1 MIFTNKTE
9 ERSDANMVDILLLK
23 DTIEDRGI
31 TIVKLSEKTGIDRAT
46 LYNRFNGKGE
56 FTASEI
62 VSMTD
67 ALRLTPKERDS
78 IFLLENVN

>member
-1 MIFTNKTE
+1 
-9 ERSDANMVDILLLK
+9 MVNIPLLK
-23 DTIEDRGI
+23 ATIDDRGI
-31 TIVKLSEKTGIDRAT
+31 TIVKLSEKSGIDRAT

-62 VSMTD
+62 MGITD
-67 ALRLTPKERDS
+67 ALRLSNSERDS

>member
-1 MIFTNKTE
+1 
-9 ERSDANMVDILLLK
+9 MVNIKLLK
-23 DTIEDRGI
+23 DKIDDRGI
-31 TIVKLSEKTGIDRAT
+31 TIVKLSEKSGIDRAT

-62 VSMTD
+62 VGITD
-67 ALRLTPKERDS
+67 ALRLTNNERDS

>member
-1 MIFTNKTE
+1 
-9 ERSDANMVDILLLK
+9 MVNVNLLK
-23 DTIEDRGI
+23 STIDDRGM
-31 TIVKLSEKTGIDRAT
+31 TIVKLAEKSGIDRTT

-62 VSMTD
+62 VGISG
-67 ALRLTPKERDS
+67 ALRLTENERDS

>member
-1 MIFTNKTE
+1 
-9 ERSDANMVDILLLK
+9 MVNIELLK
-23 DTIEDRGI
+23 DKIEDRGI
-31 TIVKLSEKTGIDRAT
+31 SIVKLSEKSGIDRAT

-62 VSMTD
+62 VGITD
-67 ALRLTPKERDS
+67 ALRLSNNERDS

>member
-1 MIFTNKTE
+1 
-9 ERSDANMVDILLLK
+9 MVNIPLLK
-23 DTIEDRGI
+23 ATIDDRGI
-31 TIVKLSEKTGIDRAT
+31 TIVKLSEKSGIDRAT

-62 VSMTD
+62 MGITD
-67 ALRLTPKERDS
+67 ALHLSNSERDS

>member
-1 MIFTNKTE
+1 
-9 ERSDANMVDILLLK
+9 MVNIELLK
-23 DTIEDRGI
+23 DKIDDRGI
-31 TIVKLSEKTGIDRAT
+31 TIVKLSEKSGIDRAT

-62 VSMTD
+62 VGITD
-67 ALRLTPKERDS
+67 ALRLTNNERDS

>member
-1 MIFTNKTE
+1 
-9 ERSDANMVDILLLK
+9 MVNIELLK
-23 DTIEDRGI
+23 STIVDRGI
-31 TIVKLSEKTGIDRAT
+31 SIVRLSEKSGIDRAT

-62 VSMTD
+62 VGITD
-67 ALRLTPKERDS
+67 ALRLTNKERDS

>member
-1 MIFTNKTE
+1 
-9 ERSDANMVDILLLK
+9 MVDSDRLK
-23 DTIEDRGI
+23 NTIEDRGMA
-31 TIVKLSEKTGIDRAT
+31 IVKLSEKTGIDRAT

-62 VSMTD
+62 VSIAD
-67 ALRLTPKERDS
+67 ALRLTNSERDS

>member
-1 MIFTNKTE
+1 
-9 ERSDANMVDILLLK
+9 MVSIELLK

-31 TIVKLSEKTGIDRAT
+31 SIVKLSEKSGIDRAT

-62 VSMTD
+62 VGITD

>member
-1 MIFTNKTE
+1 
-9 ERSDANMVDILLLK
+9 MVNIGLLK
-23 DTIEDRGI
+23 STIEDRGM
-31 TIVKLSEKTGIDRAT
+31 TIVKLSEKMGIDRAT

-62 VSMTD
+62 VSITD
-67 ALRLTPKERDS
+67 ALRLTRDERDS

>member
-1 MIFTNKTE
+1 
-9 ERSDANMVDILLLK
+9 MVNIELFK
-23 DTIEDRGI
+23 DKIDDRGI
-31 TIVKLSEKTGIDRAT
+31 TIVKLSEKSGIDRAT

-62 VSMTD
+62 VGITD
-67 ALRLTPKERDS
+67 ALRLTNNERDS

>member
-1 MIFTNKTE
+1 
-9 ERSDANMVDILLLK
+9 MVNIELLR
-23 DTIEDRGI
+23 DTIEDRGMA
-31 TIVKLSEKTGIDRAT
+31 IVKLSEKTGIDRAT

-62 VSMTD
+62 VSITE
-67 ALRLTPKERDS
+67 ALRLTKSERDS

>member
-1 MIFTNKTE
+1 
-9 ERSDANMVDILLLK
+9 MVNIPLLK
-23 DTIEDRGI
+23 ATIDDRGI
-31 TIVKLSEKTGIDRAT
+31 TIVKLSEKSGIDRAT

-62 VSMTD
+62 VGITE
-67 ALRLTPKERDS
+67 ALRLSKDERDS

>member
-1 MIFTNKTE
+1 
-9 ERSDANMVDILLLK
+9 MVNIDLLK
-23 DTIEDRGI
+23 RTIEDRGMA
-31 TIVKLSEKTGIDRAT
+31 IVKLAEKTGIDRAT

-62 VSMTD
+62 VSITG
-67 ALRLTPKERDS
+67 ALRLTDNERDS

>member
-1 MIFTNKTE
+1 
-9 ERSDANMVDILLLK
+9 MVNIGLLK
-23 DTIEDRGI
+23 DTIEDRGM
-31 TIVKLSEKTGIDRAT
+31 TIVKLSEKMGIDRAT

-62 VSMTD
+62 VSITD
-67 ALRLTPKERDS
+67 ALRLTRDERDS

>member
-1 MIFTNKTE
+1 
-9 ERSDANMVDILLLK
+9 MVNIELLK
-23 DTIEDRGI
+23 DKIEDRGI
-31 TIVKLSEKTGIDRAT
+31 SIVKLSEKSGIDRAT

-62 VSMTD
+62 VGITD
-67 ALRLTPKERDS
+67 ALRLTRNERDS

>member
-1 MIFTNKTE
+1 
-9 ERSDANMVDILLLK
+9 MVDIKLLK
-23 DTIEDRGI
+23 KTIDDRGMA
-31 TIVKLSEKTGIDRAT
+31 IVKLSEKSGIDRAT

-62 VSMTD
+62 VGITD
-67 ALRLTPKERDS
+67 ALRLTNSERDS

>member
-1 MIFTNKTE
+1 
-9 ERSDANMVDILLLK
+9 MVNIGLLK
-23 DTIEDRGI
+23 DTIDDRGI
-31 TIVKLSEKTGIDRAT
+31 TIVKLSEKSGIDRAT

-62 VSMTD
+62 VGIAD
-67 ALRLTPKERDS
+67 ALRLTRNERDS

>member
-1 MIFTNKTE
+1 
-9 ERSDANMVDILLLK
+9 MVDILRLK

-67 ALRLTPKERDS
+67 ALRLTPQERDS

>member
-1 MIFTNKTE
+1 
-9 ERSDANMVDILLLK
+9 MVNINLLK
-23 DTIEDRGI
+23 TTIIDRGMS
-31 TIVKLSEKTGIDRAT
+31 IVKLSEKSGIERAT

-62 VSMTD
+62 VGITD
-67 ALRLTPKERDS
+67 ALRLTDNERDS

>member
-1 MIFTNKTE
+1 
-9 ERSDANMVDILLLK
+9 MVNISLLK
-23 DTIEDRGI
+23 KTIDDRGMA
-31 TIVKLSEKTGIDRAT
+31 IVKLSEKSGIDRAT

-62 VSMTD
+62 VGITD
-67 ALRLTPKERDS
+67 ALRLSNDERDS

>member
-1 MIFTNKTE
+1 
-9 ERSDANMVDILLLK
+9 MVDILLLK

-67 ALRLTPKERDS
+67 ALRLTPQERDS